1 MNGIDSFSIK
11 VISFLITLAAYGME
25 IFGAI
30 TIILVII
37 AIILEIYDR
46 EQSKHKLNKIK
57 TKKKEYSNINIYN
70 IIDQEFNR
78 KIHRCI
84 WQQNNSIN
92 TEYMD
97 RKDAKRREMELHAEV
112 RQKLSEI
119 KEKISNQDNTNT
131 NIDNIKL
138 ELTEVFKN
146 ILSITALREFIF
158 YDIEDLNNRYRRF
171 IILLIYTKLITD
183 NQNLDKKTQEA
194 IETEKEEIIA
204 IETINYIYNRNS
216 SYSYNTST
224 FINTVEEFSELA
236 KNIFRD
242 FDELYS
248 MCMPQQEIREEP
260 TNNADQEPSEETNK
274 TEEQEVVNKYR
285 VII

>member
-25 IFGAI
+25 ILGAI
-30 TIILVII
+30 TIIL
-37 AIILEIYDR
+37 AIIIMIIETYER
-46 EQSKHKLNKIK
+46 ERSAYELDKIRK
-57 TKKKEYSNINIYN
+57 KKKEYSNINIYN
-70 IIDQEFNR
+70 IIDEEFNR

-84 WQQNNSIN
+84 WQQNNLIN
-92 TEYMD
+92 SEYTD
-97 RKDAKRREMELHAEV
+97 KKDAKRREMELHTEV

-119 KEKISNQDNTNT
+119 KEKISNQSNT
-131 NIDNIKL
+131 NIDISNIKL

-158 YDIEDLNNRYRRF
+158 YDIKDLNNRYRRF

-183 NQNLDKKTQEA
+183 NQDLDKKTQEA
-194 IETEKEEIIA
+194 IETEKKEIIA
-204 IETINYIYNRNS
+204 IETINYIYNKNS

-224 FINTVEEFSELA
+224 FINTVEEFIKLA

-248 MCMPQQEIREEP
+248 ICMPQQETREEP
-260 TNNADQEPSEETNK
+260 ANNANQEPSEETNK
-274 TEEQEVVNKYR
+274 TEEQEIVNKYR

>member
-1 MNGIDSFSIK
+1 MSNIDSFSIK

-25 IFGAI
+25 VLSA
-30 TIILVII
+30 LVIAL
-37 AIILEIYDR
+37 AIIIMIIETYER
-46 EQSKHKLNKIK
+46 ERSAYELDKIRK
-57 TKKKEYSNINIYN
+57 KKKEYSNINIYN
-70 IIDQEFNR
+70 IIDEEFNR

-84 WQQNNSIN
+84 WQQNNLIN
-92 TEYMD
+92 SEYTD
-97 RKDAKRREMELHAEV
+97 KKDAKRREMELHAEV

-119 KEKISNQDNTNT
+119 KEKISNQSNT
-131 NIDNIKL
+131 NIDINNIKL

-146 ILSITALREFIF
+146 ILSITVLREFIF
-158 YDIEDLNNRYRRF
+158 YDIKDLNNRYRRF

-204 IETINYIYNRNS
+204 IETINYIYNKNS

-224 FINTVEEFSELA
+224 FINTVEEFIKLA

-248 MCMPQQEIREEP
+248 ICMPQQETREEP
-260 TNNADQEPSEETNK
+260 TNNANQEPSEETNK
-274 TEEQEVVNKYR
+274 TEEQEIVNKYR